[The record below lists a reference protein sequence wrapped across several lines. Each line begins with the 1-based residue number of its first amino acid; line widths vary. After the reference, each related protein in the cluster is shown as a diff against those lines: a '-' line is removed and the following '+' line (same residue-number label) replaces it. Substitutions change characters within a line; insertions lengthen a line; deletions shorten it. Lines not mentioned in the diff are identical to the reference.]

1 MYSIVEFKQKG
12 ELMNMKQIVL
22 LLVAVALLGGC
33 VTKTEPRTCFGFLC
47 LKPGN
52 YDMHGNPTS

>member
-1 MYSIVEFKQKG
+1 
-12 ELMNMKQIVL
+12 MKRIVL

-33 VTKTEPRTCFGFLC
+33 VTKTEPRTCFGIFC

-52 YDMHGNPTS
+52 YDYQGKPTS